1 MKKWISAA
9 VLLLCILVAA
19 SAGVTVLIQRNS
31 QPPEPA
37 SQQGVTTSSGSASVR
52 SEETPSEPAGPQ
64 VVIDGQPMQTASV
77 LHGDTVMVSAEE
89 FSDRM
94 QADYAFS
101 PDSGTLTLT
110 WNDRTAALTVGADTA
125 VLNGETVS
133 VEAPY
138 VINDTVMI
146 PAAIVAEAFAA
157 DATADRDTLYLT
169 PYAGE
174 WEVPSGYA
182 VPTLMY
188 HAVSDDIWGTAELF
202 VRPSEMERQLQYLTE
217 HGYTTI
223 TFEDLY
229 RIGEIEKPVLLTFD
243 DGYDDNYE
251 NLFPLLKK
259 YNCKATIFIITRSY
273 EKGGDPSATHKMT
286 KQQMKEMSD
295 SGLVSIQSH
304 TRTHSRLGELSADEQ
319 EEELRRS
326 RLQLLRCTGK
336 LPFVLCYPEGSYNSD
351 TLTLAPDF
359 YRFGLKM
366 NGGLYRTSDDPF
378 QVNRYY
384 ISRNTTLS
392 TFASYVSRA
401 GS

>member
-64 VVIDGQPMQTASV
+64 VVIDGQPMQTPSV

-229 RIGEIEKPVLLTFD
+229 RIDEIEKPVLLTFD

-251 NLFPLLKK
+251 ILFPLLKK

-273 EKGGDPSATHKMT
+273 EKSGDPTATHKMT
-286 KQQMKEMSD
+286 KQQMKELSD

-304 TRTHSRLGELSADEQ
+304 TRTHRRLGELSAEEQ

-336 LPFVLCYPEGSYNSD
+336 MPFVLCYPEGSYNSD
-351 TLTLAPDF
+351 TLTLVPDF
-359 YRFGLKM
+359 YQFGLKM

-392 TFASYVSRA
+392 TFASYVNRA

>member
-31 QPPEPA
+31 QPPDPA

-110 WNDRTAALTVGADTA
+110 WNNRTAALTVGADTA

-138 VINDTVMI
+138 VIDDTVMI

-202 VRPSEMERQLQYLTE
+202 VRPSEMEKQLQYLTE

-273 EKGGDPSATHKMT
+273 EKGGDPTATHKMT

-304 TRTHSRLGELSADEQ
+304 TRTHRRLGELSADEQ

-351 TLTLAPDF
+351 TLAVAPDF

-366 NGGLYRTSDDPF
+366 TGGLYRTSDDPF

-392 TFASYVSRA
+392 TFASYVNRA

>member
-1 MKKWISAA
+1 MKNWISAA
-9 VLLLCILVAA
+9 VLLLCILIAA

-31 QPPEPA
+31 QPSDSASIPEI
-37 SQQGVTTSSGSASVR
+37 SSGSAMPVEAEPV
-52 SEETPSEPAGPQ
+52 SESAGPQ
-64 VVIDGQPMQTASV
+64 VVIDGQPMQTVSA
-77 LHGDTVMVSAEE
+77 LRGDTVMVSAEE
-89 FSDRM
+89 FTDRM
-94 QADYAFS
+94 QADYAYS

-110 WNDRTAALTVGADTA
+110 WNDRTAELTVGADTA

-138 VINDTVMI
+138 VIDDTVMI
-146 PAAIVAEAFAA
+146 PAAVIAEEFAA
-157 DATADRDTLYLT
+157 DATVDRDTLFLT

-188 HAVSDDIWGTAELF
+188 HAVSDDTWGTAELF

-229 RIGEIEKPVLLTFD
+229 RIDEIEKPVLLTFD

-251 NLFPLLKK
+251 ILFPLLKK

-286 KQQMKEMSD
+286 KQQMKELSD

-304 TRTHSRLGELSADEQ
+304 TRTHRRLGELSAAEQ
-319 EEELRRS
+319 EEEFQRS

-336 LPFVLCYPEGSYNSD
+336 LPFVLCYPEGSYNRD
-351 TLTLAPDF
+351 TLALAPDF

-366 NGGLYRTSDDPF
+366 TGGLYRTSDDPF
-378 QVNRYY
+378 QINRYY

-392 TFASYVSRA
+392 AFASYVSH
-401 GS
+401 SD

>member
-1 MKKWISAA
+1 MKKWISAS
-9 VLLLCILVAA
+9 VLLLCILIAA
-19 SAGVTVLIQRNS
+19 SAGVTVLIQRNE
-31 QPPEPA
+31 QPSE
-37 SQQGVTTSSGSASVR
+37 SASIPEISSASAMPV
-52 SEETPSEPAGPQ
+52 EAEPVAEPAGPQ
-64 VVIDGQPMQTASV
+64 VVIDGQPMQTAST
-77 LHGDTVMVSAEE
+77 LRGETVMVSAEE

-94 QADYAFS
+94 QADYAYS

-110 WNDRTAALTVGADTA
+110 WNDRTAELTVGADTA

-138 VINDTVMI
+138 VIDDTVMI
-146 PAAIVAEAFAA
+146 PAVVLAEAFAA
-157 DATADRDTLYLT
+157 DATVDRDTLYLT
-169 PYAGE
+169 PYAGA
-174 WEVPSGYA
+174 WTVPSGYA

-202 VRPSEMERQLQYLTE
+202 VRPSEMEKQLQYLTE

-229 RIGEIEKPVLLTFD
+229 RIDEIEKPVLLTFD
-243 DGYDDNYE
+243 DGYNDNYK

-259 YNCKATIFIITRSY
+259 YNCKATIFMITRSY
-273 EKGGDPSATHKMT
+273 EKGGDPVATHKMT
-286 KQQMKEMSD
+286 KKQMKELSD

-304 TRTHSRLGELSADEQ
+304 TRTHRRLGELSVEEQ
-319 EEELRRS
+319 EEEFQRS

-336 LPFVLCYPEGSYNSD
+336 MPFVLCYPEGSYNSD
-351 TLTLAPDF
+351 TLALAPDF

-366 NGGLYRTSDDPF
+366 TGGLYRTSDNPLL
-378 QVNRYY
+378 VNRYY

>member
-1 MKKWISAA
+1 MKNWISAA
-9 VLLLCILVAA
+9 VLLLCILIAA

-31 QPPEPA
+31 QPSDSASIPEI
-37 SQQGVTTSSGSASVR
+37 SSGSAMPVEAEPV
-52 SEETPSEPAGPQ
+52 SESAGPQ
-64 VVIDGQPMQTASV
+64 VVIDGQPMQTANA
-77 LHGDTVMVSAEE
+77 LRGETVMVSAEE

-94 QADYAFS
+94 QTDYAFS

-110 WNDRTAALTVGADTA
+110 WNDRTAELTVGADTA

-138 VINDTVMI
+138 VIDDTVMI
-146 PAAIVAEAFAA
+146 PAAVIAEAFAA
-157 DATADRDTLYLT
+157 DATVDRDTLFLT

-188 HAVSDDIWGTAELF
+188 HAVSDDTWGTAELF

-229 RIGEIEKPVLLTFD
+229 RIDEIEKPVLLTFD

-251 NLFPLLKK
+251 ILFPLLKK

-286 KQQMKEMSD
+286 KKQMKELSD

-304 TRTHSRLGELSADEQ
+304 TRTHRRLGELSADEQ
-319 EEELRRS
+319 EAELRRS

-336 LPFVLCYPEGSYNSD
+336 MPFVLCYPEGSYNRD
-351 TLTLAPDF
+351 TLALAPDF
-359 YRFGLKM
+359 YQFGLKM
-366 NGGLYRTSDDPF
+366 TGGLYRTSDNPLL
-378 QVNRYY
+378 VNRYY

-392 TFASYVSRA
+392 TFASYVGHSD
-401 GS
+401 

>member
-9 VLLLCILVAA
+9 VLLLCVLIAA
-19 SAGVTVLIQRNS
+19 SAGAVILIQQNR
-31 QPPEPA
+31 QPSESA
-37 SQQGVTTSSGSASVR
+37 SAPDVLSGSAITDALEPDS
-52 SEETPSEPAGPQ
+52 TPAGPA
-64 VVIDGQPMQTASV
+64 VVIDGQPMQTASA

-94 QADYAFS
+94 QADYAYA
-101 PDSGTLTLT
+101 PNSGTLTLT
-110 WNDRTAALTVGADTA
+110 WNDRTTELIVGMDTA
-125 VLNGETVS
+125 ELNGETVS

-138 VINDTVMI
+138 LIDDTVMI
-146 PAAIVAEAFAA
+146 PVPVIAEAFAA
-157 DATADRDTLYLT
+157 DVTVDRDTLYLT

-174 WEVPSGYA
+174 WEIPSGYA

-229 RIGEIEKPVLLTFD
+229 RIDEIEKPVLLTFD

-251 NLFPLLKK
+251 ILFPLLKK
-259 YNCKATIFIITRSY
+259 YNCKATIFVITRSY
-273 EKGGDPSATHKMT
+273 ERGGDPSATHKMT
-286 KQQMKEMSD
+286 KKQLKELSD

-304 TRTHSRLGELSADEQ
+304 TRTHRRLGELTTEEQ
-319 EEELRRS
+319 ETELRRS
-326 RLQLLRCTGK
+326 RLRLLRCTGK
-336 LPFVLCYPEGSYNSD
+336 MPFVLCYPEGSFSSD
-351 TLTLAPDF
+351 TLALVPDF

-384 ISRNTTLS
+384 VSRSTTLS
-392 TFASYVSRA
+392 AFASYVSHA
-401 GS
+401 E

>member
-1 MKKWISAA
+1 MKKWISA
-9 VLLLCILVAA
+9 VILLLCVLIAA
-19 SAGVTVLIQRNS
+19 SAGAVILIQQNR
-31 QPPEPA
+31 QPSESA
-37 SQQGVTTSSGSASVR
+37 SAPDVSSGSASTDALEPA
-52 SEETPSEPAGPQ
+52 STPAGPA
-64 VVIDGQPMQTASV
+64 VVIDGQPMQTASA

-94 QADYAFS
+94 QTDYAYA

-110 WNDRTAALTVGADTA
+110 WNDRTAELTVGMDTA
-125 VLNGETVS
+125 ELNGETVS

-138 VINDTVMI
+138 LIDDTVMI
-146 PAAIVAEAFAA
+146 PVSAIAEAFAA
-157 DATADRDTLYLT
+157 DVTVDRDTLYLT

-188 HAVSDDIWGTAELF
+188 HAVGDDIWGTAELF
-202 VRPSEMERQLQYLTE
+202 VRPSEMERQLQHLTE

-229 RIGEIEKPVLLTFD
+229 RIDEIEKPVLLTFD

-251 NLFPLLKK
+251 ILFPLLKK
-259 YNCKATIFIITRSY
+259 YNCKATIFVITRSY
-273 EKGGDPSATHKMT
+273 ERGGDPSATHKMT
-286 KQQMKEMSD
+286 QKQLKELSD

-304 TRTHSRLGELSADEQ
+304 TRTHRRLGELPTEEQ
-319 EEELRRS
+319 ETELRRS

-336 LPFVLCYPEGSYNSD
+336 MPFVLCYPEGSFNSN
-351 TLTLAPDF
+351 TLTLTPDF

-384 ISRNTTLS
+384 ISRSTTLS
-392 TFASYVSRA
+392 AFASYVSHA
-401 GS
+401 E

>member
-9 VLLLCILVAA
+9 VLLLCMLIAA
-19 SAGVTVLIQRNS
+19 SAGVTVLIQRNE
-31 QPPEPA
+31 QPSESA
-37 SQQGVTTSSGSASVR
+37 SISEISSGSAMPV
-52 SEETPSEPAGPQ
+52 EAEPVAEPAGPQ
-64 VVIDGQPMQTASV
+64 VVIDGQPMQTASA
-77 LHGDTVMVSAEE
+77 LRGETVMVSAEE

-94 QADYAFS
+94 QTDYAFS

-110 WNDRTAALTVGADTA
+110 WNDRTAELTVGEDTA
-125 VLNGETVS
+125 VINGETVS
-133 VEAPY
+133 IEPPY
-138 VINDTVMI
+138 LAEDTVMI
-146 PAAIVAEAFAA
+146 PAAVLAEAFAA
-157 DATADRDTLYLT
+157 DATVDRDTLYLT
-169 PYAGE
+169 PYAGA
-174 WEVPSGYA
+174 WTVPSGYA

-202 VRPSEMERQLQYLTE
+202 VRPSEMEKQLQYLTE

-229 RIGEIEKPVLLTFD
+229 RIDEIEKPVLLTFD

-259 YNCKATIFIITRSY
+259 YNCKATIFMITRSY
-273 EKGGDPSATHKMT
+273 EKGGDPAATHKMT
-286 KQQMKEMSD
+286 KKQMKELSD

-304 TRTHSRLGELSADEQ
+304 TRTHRRLGELSAVEQ
-319 EEELRRS
+319 EEELQRS

-336 LPFVLCYPEGSYNSD
+336 MPFVLCYPEGSYNSD
-351 TLTLAPDF
+351 TLALAPDF

-366 NGGLYRTSDDPF
+366 TGGLYRTSDDPF
-378 QVNRYY
+378 LVNRYY

-392 TFASYVSRA
+392 TFASYVSHVE
-401 GS
+401 